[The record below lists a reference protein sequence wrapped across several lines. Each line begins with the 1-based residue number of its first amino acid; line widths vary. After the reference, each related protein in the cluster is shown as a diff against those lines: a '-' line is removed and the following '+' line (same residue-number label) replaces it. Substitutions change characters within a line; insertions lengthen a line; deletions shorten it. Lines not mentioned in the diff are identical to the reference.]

1 MRLIIWCE
9 TNLTLGIQR
18 PWPLFHA
25 RFGKTITF
33 VGALFFWMHTLIF
46 CFSRDV
52 AVFLYFLLL
61 SISVSFYT
69 HYDYS
74 MNDVFPSSFL
84 ISSSNYFYFCC
95 SSGFSCDLFSKWF
108 SASGFDRGPFLFHKG
123 SFFENAKL
131 LDGRINYRRKEWY
144 CHVIVVWCGKN
155 YCLFFC
161 PKLKMFSLHDQNKHE
176 CATQHKHRTNS
187 SFQGWK

>member
-33 VGALFFWMHTLIF
+33 LGAHFLFFKGCRWDF
-46 CFSRDV
+46 CFSLLSSIIYLRL
-52 AVFLYFLLL
+52 FLY
-61 SISVSFYT
+61 T
-69 HYDYS
+69 HDCS

-84 ISSSNYFYFCC
+84 ISSSNSFYFCC
-95 SSGFSCDLFSKWF
+95 FSGFSSCDLFSKCF
-108 SASGFDRGPFLFHKG
+108 SASGFDWGPFLFHKG

-144 CHVIVVWCGKN
+144 CHVIVVWYGKN
-155 YCLFFC
+155 YCPFFC

-176 CATQHKHRTNS
+176 CAIQHKHGTNS